1 MVWMTT
7 TRLWEKSREKILNA
21 IAENSAI
28 TTRELAKN
36 VDLSIKGVEKGN
48 KNSQTI
54 WDFAVH

>member
-1 MVWMTT
+1 MTT